1 MAVSEDAVSLFPVVL
16 TEDDIPGA
24 KLVEPLETHTIRELS
39 WWIEC
44 RGHRPPPTSASKT
57 VYCREVRK
65 IMAANL
71 PVIDIDGSHTE
82 RKRKMMQETGVHVEP
97 FVETSTP
104 PFPPLG
110 WISDRGEVARRIPH
124 LPRDTLYDYLSGK
137 SVQPGAETF
146 RALKKGYVFW
156 MSGRVQS
163 IQINDRHPHLLF
175 VKSKIAP
182 SMKEGTY
189 TVQLWMKKRDAS
201 INHAMCQCPAG

>member
-1 MAVSEDAVSLFPVVL
+1 MAVSEDAVSLFPIVL
-16 TEDDIPGA
+16 TEDDIPSA

-44 RGHRPPPTSASKT
+44 RGHRTPPTSASKA

-65 IMAANL
+65 IMVANL

-104 PFPPLG
+104 PFPP
-110 WISDRGEVARRIPH
+110 DREVAHRIPQ

-137 SVQPGAETF
+137 SVQPGTETF
-146 RALKKGYVFW
+146 RALKKVVFW

-163 IQINDRHPHLLF
+163 IQINNHHPHLLF
-175 VKSKIAP
+175 VKSKIAL

>member
-1 MAVSEDAVSLFPVVL
+1 MAVPEDAVALFPVVL
-16 TEDDIPGA
+16 TVDDVPSA
-24 KLVEPLETHTIRELS
+24 KLIEPLKTHTIRELS

-44 RGHRPPPTSASKT
+44 CRHRPPPTSASKT
-57 VYCREVRK
+57 VYCREIHK

-82 RKRKMMQETGVHVEP
+82 RKRKMMQETGVHVER

-104 PFPPLG
+104 RFPPLG
-110 WISDRGEVARRIPH
+110 WNSDRGEGAYRILQ

-163 IQINDRHPHLLF
+163 IQINDRHPHMLF

-189 TVQLWMKKRDAS
+189 TVQLWMKKRGAS
-201 INHAMCQCPAG
+201 INHAMYQCPAG